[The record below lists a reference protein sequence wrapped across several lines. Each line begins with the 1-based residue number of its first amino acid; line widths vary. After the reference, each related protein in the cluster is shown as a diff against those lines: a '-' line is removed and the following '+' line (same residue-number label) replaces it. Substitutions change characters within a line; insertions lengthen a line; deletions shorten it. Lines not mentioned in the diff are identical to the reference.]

1 MNYTHNEN
9 NNSNRGVDLMHQIII
24 TGLALILVTISGCS
38 REETVLE
45 VATRAGAPLF
55 DGMGNHSHPIST
67 DIAYTQRYF
76 DQGLT
81 IDFAFN
87 HAESVRSFKAAQK
100 LDPQC
105 AMCFWGEALA
115 LGPNI
120 NVTSDGAVIMADQDR
135 VAAHLAITK
144 ALALKATA
152 SLKEQDYIDALATR
166 YNGDPNTERAPLD
179 QQYVVAMRNLSH
191 KYPDDDDAAS
201 LFAEAIMNTM
211 PWDYWIDA
219 DNPKPLTQEAIET
232 LETVLERNP
241 YHPMALHL
249 YIHAVESSSEPE
261 RAEQVA
267 DRLLNQVPGAGHL
280 VHMPSHIYYRI
291 GRYADASRANELA
304 AAVDEQYIAACNA
317 QGFYP
322 AAYYP
327 HNIHFLWASSSM
339 EGRSAVAIE
348 AGNKVAHNVK
358 IEMIDQFPGV
368 EFFKTI
374 PVQSLVQF
382 GLWDEILKQSPPE
395 ERLEYAN
402 GIWHYARSVAFANKG
417 DIANAQAEQMAIGQ
431 YKENPDILFL
441 DSIAYPAS
449 MLLQIADSLASGEI
463 ALAEN
468 NPVLAISHFTAA
480 VAVQDKLPYT
490 EPPFWYYPTRLS
502 LGKALLV
509 SGKAPE
515 AEQVYLR
522 NLERYPRNGW
532 ALYGLVQA
540 LSAQG
545 KDSMAV
551 EARFNRVWANA
562 DVTLT
567 ASRF

>member
-1 MNYTHNEN
+1 MRMVTMAMLSLFLPMMN
-9 NNSNRGVDLMHQIII
+9 
-24 TGLALILVTISGCS
+24 GCAK
-38 REETVLE
+38 EESLLD

-55 DGMGNHSHPIST
+55 DGMGDHSHPITS
-67 DIAYTQRYF
+67 DVAYTQRYF

-87 HAESVRSFKAAQK
+87 HAESARSFKAAQT

-120 NVTSDGAVIMADQDR
+120 NVTSNGAVIMADHDR
-135 VAAHLAITK
+135 LAAHAAIQK
-144 ALALKATA
+144 ALTLKHTA
-152 SLKEQDYIDALATR
+152 SQQEQDYIDALATR
-166 YNGDPNTERAPLD
+166 YNGDPTTQRGPLD
-179 QQYVVAMRNLSH
+179 QQYVAAMRNLTL
-191 KYPDDDDAAS
+191 KYPQDDDAAS

-219 DNPKPLTQEAIET
+219 DNPKPLAQEAIVT
-232 LETVLERNP
+232 LEAVLQRNP
-241 YHPMALHL
+241 FHPMALHL

-261 RAEQVA
+261 RAEQPA
-267 DRLLNQVPGAGHL
+267 DRLINQVPGAGHL

-304 AAVDEQYIAACNA
+304 AAVDEKYIAACNA

-327 HNIHFLWASSSM
+327 HNIHFLWSSSSM
-339 EGRSAVAIE
+339 EGRSSVAIE
-348 AGNKVAHNVK
+348 AGKKVANNVK

-374 PVQSLVQF
+374 PIQSLVQF
-382 GLWDEILKQSPPE
+382 GLWDEILKEDPPA

-402 GIWHYARSVAFANKG
+402 GIWHYARAVAFANKG
-417 DIANAQAEQMAIGQ
+417 EIEKARTEQAAISTF
-431 YKENPDILFL
+431 KENQDILFL
-441 DSIAYPAS
+441 DSISYPAS
-449 MLLQIADSLASGEI
+449 MLLQIAEALASGEI

-468 NPVLAISHFTAA
+468 DPESAVSHFTSA
-480 VAVQDKLPYT
+480 VEVQDKLPYT
-490 EPPFWYYPTRLS
+490 EPPFWYYPSRLS
-502 LGKALLV
+502 LGKALLA
-509 SGKAPE
+509 SNLASQ
-515 AEQVYLR
+515 AEQVYQR

-532 ALYGLVQA
+532 ALYGLMLA

-545 KDSMAV
+545 KETSAV
-551 EARFNRVWANA
+551 AARFDTVWANA

>member
-1 MNYTHNEN
+1 MRALTIAIL
-9 NNSNRGVDLMHQIII
+9 SII
-24 TGLALILVTISGCS
+24 LPMLSGCAK
-38 REETVLE
+38 EESLLDV
-45 VATRAGAPLF
+45 VTRAGAPLF
-55 DGMGNHSHPIST
+55 DGMGDHSHPITS
-67 DIAYTQRYF
+67 DVAYTQRYF

-87 HAESVRSFKAAQK
+87 HAESARSFKAAQT

-120 NVTSDGAVIMADQDR
+120 NVTSNGAVIMADHDR
-135 VAAHLAITK
+135 LAAHAAIQK
-144 ALALKATA
+144 ALTLKHTA
-152 SLKEQDYIDALATR
+152 SQQEQDYIDALATR
-166 YNGDPNTERAPLD
+166 YNGDPTTERGPLD
-179 QQYVVAMRNLSH
+179 QQYVAAMRNLTL
-191 KYPDDDDAAS
+191 KYPQDDDAAS

-219 DNPKPLTQEAIET
+219 DNPKPLAQEAIVI
-232 LETVLERNP
+232 LEAVLQRNP
-241 YHPMALHL
+241 FHPMALHL

-261 RAEQVA
+261 RAEQPA
-267 DRLLNQVPGAGHL
+267 DRLINQVPGAGHL

-304 AAVDEQYIAACNA
+304 AAVDEKYIAACNA

-327 HNIHFLWASSSM
+327 HNIHFLWSSSSM

-348 AGNKVAHNVK
+348 AGKKVANNVK

-374 PVQSLVQF
+374 PIQSLVQF
-382 GLWDEILKQSPPE
+382 GLWDEILKEDPPA

-402 GIWHYARSVAFANKG
+402 GIWHYARAVAFANKG
-417 DIANAQAEQMAIGQ
+417 EIEKAQAEQAAISTF
-431 YKENPDILFL
+431 KENQDILFL
-441 DSIAYPAS
+441 DSISYPAS
-449 MLLQIADSLASGEI
+449 MLLQIAEALASGEI
-463 ALAEN
+463 ALAGNDPESA
-468 NPVLAISHFTAA
+468 VSHFTSA

-490 EPPFWYYPTRLS
+490 EPPFWYYPSRLS
-502 LGKALLV
+502 LGKALLA
-509 SGKAPE
+509 SNLAAQ
-515 AEQVYLR
+515 AEQVYQR

-532 ALYGLVQA
+532 ALYGLMLA

-545 KDSMAV
+545 KETSAV
-551 EARFNRVWANA
+551 AARFDTVWANA

>member
-1 MNYTHNEN
+1 MRALTIAIL
-9 NNSNRGVDLMHQIII
+9 SIILP
-24 TGLALILVTISGCS
+24 TLSGCAK
-38 REETVLE
+38 EESLLD

-55 DGMGNHSHPIST
+55 DGMGDHSHPITT
-67 DIAYTQRYF
+67 DVAYTQRYF

-87 HAESVRSFKAAQK
+87 HAESARSFKAAQT

-120 NVTSDGAVIMADQDR
+120 NVTSNGAVIMADHDR
-135 VAAHLAITK
+135 LAAHAAIQK
-144 ALALKATA
+144 ALTLKHTA
-152 SLKEQDYIDALATR
+152 SQQEQDYIDALATR
-166 YNGDPNTERAPLD
+166 YNGDPTTERGPLD
-179 QQYVVAMRNLSH
+179 QQYVAAMRNLTL
-191 KYPDDDDAAS
+191 KYPQDDDAAS

-219 DNPKPLTQEAIET
+219 DNPKPLAQEAIVI
-232 LETVLERNP
+232 LEAVLQRNP
-241 YHPMALHL
+241 FHPMALHL

-261 RAEQVA
+261 RAEQPA
-267 DRLLNQVPGAGHL
+267 DRLINQVPGAGHL

-304 AAVDEQYIAACNA
+304 AAVDEKYIAACNA

-327 HNIHFLWASSSM
+327 HNIHFLWSSSSM

-348 AGNKVAHNVK
+348 AGKKVANNVK

-374 PVQSLVQF
+374 PIQSLVQF
-382 GLWDEILKQSPPE
+382 GLWDEILKEDPPA

-402 GIWHYARSVAFANKG
+402 GIWHYARAVAFANKG
-417 DIANAQAEQMAIGQ
+417 EIEKAQAEQAAISTF
-431 YKENPDILFL
+431 KENQDILFL
-441 DSIAYPAS
+441 DSISYPAS
-449 MLLQIADSLASGEI
+449 MLLQIAEALASGEI
-463 ALAEN
+463 ALAGNDPES
-468 NPVLAISHFTAA
+468 AISHFTSA
-480 VAVQDKLPYT
+480 VAIQDKLPYT
-490 EPPFWYYPTRLS
+490 EPPFWYYPSRLS
-502 LGKALLV
+502 LGKALLA
-509 SGKAPE
+509 SNLAAQ
-515 AEQVYLR
+515 AEQVYQR

-532 ALYGLVQA
+532 ALYGLMLA

-545 KDSMAV
+545 KETSAV
-551 EARFNRVWANA
+551 AARFDTVWANA
-562 DVTLT
+562 DVALT

>member
-1 MNYTHNEN
+1 MRALTIAIL
-9 NNSNRGVDLMHQIII
+9 SIILP
-24 TGLALILVTISGCS
+24 TLSGCAK
-38 REETVLE
+38 EESLLDV
-45 VATRAGAPLF
+45 VTRAGAPLF
-55 DGMGNHSHPIST
+55 DGMGDHSHPITS
-67 DIAYTQRYF
+67 DVAYTQRYF

-87 HAESVRSFKAAQK
+87 HAESARSFKAAQT

-120 NVTSDGAVIMADQDR
+120 NVTSNGAVIMADRDR
-135 VAAHLAITK
+135 LAAHAAIQK
-144 ALALKATA
+144 ALTLKHTA
-152 SLKEQDYIDALATR
+152 SQQEQDYIDALAAR
-166 YNGDPNTERAPLD
+166 YNGDPTTERGPLD
-179 QQYVVAMRNLSH
+179 QQYVAAMRNLTL
-191 KYPDDDDAAS
+191 KYPQDDDAAS

-219 DNPKPLTQEAIET
+219 DNPKPLAQEAIVI
-232 LETVLERNP
+232 LEAVLQRNP
-241 YHPMALHL
+241 FHPMALHL

-261 RAEQVA
+261 RAEQPA
-267 DRLLNQVPGAGHL
+267 DRLINQVPGAGHL

-304 AAVDEQYIAACNA
+304 AAVDEKYIAACNA

-327 HNIHFLWASSSM
+327 HNIHFLWSSSSM

-348 AGNKVAHNVK
+348 AGKKVANNVK

-374 PVQSLVQF
+374 PIQSLVQF
-382 GLWDEILKQSPPE
+382 GLWDEILKEDPPA

-402 GIWHYARSVAFANKG
+402 GIWHYARAVAFANKG
-417 DIANAQAEQMAIGQ
+417 EIEKARAEQAAISTF
-431 YKENPDILFL
+431 KENQDILFL
-441 DSIAYPAS
+441 DSISYPAS
-449 MLLQIADSLASGEI
+449 MLLQIAEALASGEI
-463 ALAEN
+463 ALAGNDPESA
-468 NPVLAISHFTAA
+468 VSHFSSA

-490 EPPFWYYPTRLS
+490 EPPFWYYPSRLS
-502 LGKALLV
+502 LGKALLA
-509 SGKAPE
+509 SNLAAQ
-515 AEQVYLR
+515 AEQVYQR

-532 ALYGLVQA
+532 ALYGLMLA

-545 KDSMAV
+545 KETSAV
-551 EARFNRVWANA
+551 AARFDTVWANA

>member
-1 MNYTHNEN
+1 MRALTIAIL
-9 NNSNRGVDLMHQIII
+9 SIILP
-24 TGLALILVTISGCS
+24 TLSGCAK
-38 REETVLE
+38 EESLLDV
-45 VATRAGAPLF
+45 VTRAGAPLF
-55 DGMGNHSHPIST
+55 DDMGDHSHPITT
-67 DIAYTQRYF
+67 DVAYTQRYF

-87 HAESVRSFKAAQK
+87 HAESARSFKAAQT

-120 NVTSDGAVIMADQDR
+120 NVTSNGAVIMADHDR
-135 VAAHLAITK
+135 LAAHAAIQK
-144 ALALKATA
+144 ALTLKHTA
-152 SLKEQDYIDALATR
+152 SQQEQDYIDALAMR
-166 YNGDPNTERAPLD
+166 YNGDPTTERGPLD
-179 QQYVVAMRNLSH
+179 QQYVAAMRNLTL
-191 KYPDDDDAAS
+191 KYPQDDDAAS

-219 DNPKPLTQEAIET
+219 DNPKPLAQEAIVI
-232 LETVLERNP
+232 LEAVLQRNP
-241 YHPMALHL
+241 FHPMALHL

-261 RAEQVA
+261 RAEQPA
-267 DRLLNQVPGAGHL
+267 DRLINQVPGAGHL

-304 AAVDEQYIAACNA
+304 AAVDEKYIAACNA

-327 HNIHFLWASSSM
+327 HNIHFLWSSSSM

-348 AGNKVAHNVK
+348 AGKKVANNVK

-374 PVQSLVQF
+374 PIQSLVQF
-382 GLWDEILKQSPPE
+382 GLWDEILKEDPPA

-402 GIWHYARSVAFANKG
+402 GIWHYARAVAFANKG
-417 DIANAQAEQMAIGQ
+417 EIEKARAEQAAISTF
-431 YKENPDILFL
+431 KENQDILFL
-441 DSIAYPAS
+441 DSISYPAS
-449 MLLQIADSLASGEI
+449 MLLQIAEALASGEI
-463 ALAEN
+463 ALAGNDPESA
-468 NPVLAISHFTAA
+468 VSHFTSA
-480 VAVQDKLPYT
+480 VAIQDKLPYT
-490 EPPFWYYPTRLS
+490 EPPFWYYPSRLS
-502 LGKALLV
+502 LGKALLA
-509 SGKAPE
+509 SNLAAQ
-515 AEQVYLR
+515 AEQVYQR

-532 ALYGLVQA
+532 ALYGLMLA

-545 KDSMAV
+545 KETSAV
-551 EARFNRVWANA
+551 AARFDTVWANA

>member
-1 MNYTHNEN
+1 MRALTIAIL
-9 NNSNRGVDLMHQIII
+9 SIILP
-24 TGLALILVTISGCS
+24 TLSGCAK
-38 REETVLE
+38 EESLLDV
-45 VATRAGAPLF
+45 VTRAGAPLF
-55 DGMGNHSHPIST
+55 DGMGDHSHPITS
-67 DIAYTQRYF
+67 DVAYTQRYF

-87 HAESVRSFKAAQK
+87 HAESARSFKAAQT

-120 NVTSDGAVIMADQDR
+120 NVTSNGAVIMADRDR
-135 VAAHLAITK
+135 LAAHAAIQK
-144 ALALKATA
+144 ALTLKHTA
-152 SLKEQDYIDALATR
+152 SQQEQDYIDALATR
-166 YNGDPNTERAPLD
+166 YNGDPTTERGPLD
-179 QQYVVAMRNLSH
+179 QQYVAAMRNLTL
-191 KYPDDDDAAS
+191 KYPQDDDAAS

-219 DNPKPLTQEAIET
+219 DNPKPLAQEAIVI
-232 LETVLERNP
+232 LEAVLQRNP
-241 YHPMALHL
+241 FHPMALHL

-261 RAEQVA
+261 RAEQPA
-267 DRLLNQVPGAGHL
+267 DRLINQVPGAGHL

-304 AAVDEQYIAACNA
+304 AAVDEKYIAACNA

-327 HNIHFLWASSSM
+327 HNIHFLWSSSSM

-348 AGNKVAHNVK
+348 AGKKVANNVK

-374 PVQSLVQF
+374 PIQSLVQF
-382 GLWDEILKQSPPE
+382 GLWDEILKEDPPA

-402 GIWHYARSVAFANKG
+402 GIWHYARAVAFANKG
-417 DIANAQAEQMAIGQ
+417 EIEKARAEQAAISTF
-431 YKENPDILFL
+431 KENQDILFL
-441 DSIAYPAS
+441 DSISYPAS
-449 MLLQIADSLASGEI
+449 MLLQIAEALASGEI
-463 ALAEN
+463 ALAGNDPESA
-468 NPVLAISHFTAA
+468 VSHFSSA

-490 EPPFWYYPTRLS
+490 EPPFWYYPSRLS
-502 LGKALLV
+502 LGKALLA
-509 SGKAPE
+509 SNLAAQ
-515 AEQVYLR
+515 AEQVYQR

-532 ALYGLVQA
+532 ALYGLMLA

-545 KDSMAV
+545 KETSAV
-551 EARFNRVWANA
+551 AARFDTVWANA

>member
-1 MNYTHNEN
+1 MRALTIAIL
-9 NNSNRGVDLMHQIII
+9 SIILP
-24 TGLALILVTISGCS
+24 TLSGCAK
-38 REETVLE
+38 EESLLDV
-45 VATRAGAPLF
+45 VTRAGAPLF
-55 DGMGNHSHPIST
+55 DGMGDHSHPITS
-67 DIAYTQRYF
+67 DVAYTQRYF

-87 HAESVRSFKAAQK
+87 HAESARSFKAAQT

-120 NVTSDGAVIMADQDR
+120 NVTSNGAVIMADHDR
-135 VAAHLAITK
+135 LAAHAAIQK
-144 ALALKATA
+144 ALTLKHTA
-152 SLKEQDYIDALATR
+152 SQQEQDYIDALATR
-166 YNGDPNTERAPLD
+166 YNGDPTTERGPLD
-179 QQYVVAMRNLSH
+179 QQYVAAMRNLTL
-191 KYPDDDDAAS
+191 KYPQDDDAAS

-219 DNPKPLTQEAIET
+219 DNPKPLAQEAIVI
-232 LETVLERNP
+232 LEAVLQRNP
-241 YHPMALHL
+241 FHPMALHL

-261 RAEQVA
+261 RAEQPA
-267 DRLLNQVPGAGHL
+267 DRLINQVPGAGHL

-304 AAVDEQYIAACNA
+304 AAVDEKYIAACNA

-327 HNIHFLWASSSM
+327 HNIHFLWSSSSM

-348 AGNKVAHNVK
+348 AGKKVANNVK

-374 PVQSLVQF
+374 PIQSLVQF
-382 GLWDEILKQSPPE
+382 GLWDEILKEDPPA

-402 GIWHYARSVAFANKG
+402 GIWHYARAVAFANKG
-417 DIANAQAEQMAIGQ
+417 EIEKARAEQAAISTF
-431 YKENPDILFL
+431 KENQDILFL
-441 DSIAYPAS
+441 DSISYPAS
-449 MLLQIADSLASGEI
+449 MLLQIAEALASGEI
-463 ALAEN
+463 ALAGNDPESA
-468 NPVLAISHFTAA
+468 VSHFTSA
-480 VAVQDKLPYT
+480 VAIQDKLPYT
-490 EPPFWYYPTRLS
+490 EPPFWYYPSRLS
-502 LGKALLV
+502 LGKALLA
-509 SGKAPE
+509 SNLAAQ
-515 AEQVYLR
+515 AEQVYQR

-532 ALYGLVQA
+532 ALYGLMLA

-545 KDSMAV
+545 KETSAV
-551 EARFNRVWANA
+551 AARFDTVWTNA

>member
-1 MNYTHNEN
+1 MRALTIAIL
-9 NNSNRGVDLMHQIII
+9 SIILP
-24 TGLALILVTISGCS
+24 TLSGCAK
-38 REETVLE
+38 EESLLDV
-45 VATRAGAPLF
+45 VTRAGAPLF
-55 DGMGNHSHPIST
+55 DDMGDHSHPITT
-67 DIAYTQRYF
+67 DVAYTQRYF

-87 HAESVRSFKAAQK
+87 HAESARSFKAAQT

-120 NVTSDGAVIMADQDR
+120 NVTSNGAVIMADHDR
-135 VAAHLAITK
+135 LAAHAAIQK
-144 ALALKATA
+144 ALTLKHTA
-152 SLKEQDYIDALATR
+152 SQQEQDYIDALATR
-166 YNGDPNTERAPLD
+166 YNGDPATERGPLD
-179 QQYVVAMRNLSH
+179 QQYVAAMRNLTL
-191 KYPDDDDAAS
+191 KYPQDDDAAS

-219 DNPKPLTQEAIET
+219 DNPKPLAQEAIVI
-232 LETVLERNP
+232 LEAVLQRNP
-241 YHPMALHL
+241 FHPMALHL

-261 RAEQVA
+261 RAEQPA
-267 DRLLNQVPGAGHL
+267 DRLINQVPGAGHL

-304 AAVDEQYIAACNA
+304 AAVDEKYIAACNA

-327 HNIHFLWASSSM
+327 HNIHFLWSSSSM

-348 AGNKVAHNVK
+348 AGKKVANNVK

-374 PVQSLVQF
+374 PIQSLVQF
-382 GLWDEILKQSPPE
+382 GLWDEILKEDPPA

-402 GIWHYARSVAFANKG
+402 GIWHYARAVAFANKG
-417 DIANAQAEQMAIGQ
+417 EIEKARAEQAAISTF
-431 YKENPDILFL
+431 KENQDILFL
-441 DSIAYPAS
+441 DSISYPAS
-449 MLLQIADSLASGEI
+449 MLLQIAEALASGEI
-463 ALAEN
+463 ALAGNDPESA
-468 NPVLAISHFTAA
+468 VSHFTSA
-480 VAVQDKLPYT
+480 VAIQDKLPYT
-490 EPPFWYYPTRLS
+490 EPPFWYYPSRLS
-502 LGKALLV
+502 LGKALLA
-509 SGKAPE
+509 SNLAAQ
-515 AEQVYLR
+515 AEQVYQR

-532 ALYGLVQA
+532 ALYGLMLA

-545 KDSMAV
+545 KETSAV
-551 EARFNRVWANA
+551 AARFDTVWANA

>member
-1 MNYTHNEN
+1 MRALTIAIL
-9 NNSNRGVDLMHQIII
+9 SIILP
-24 TGLALILVTISGCS
+24 TLSGCAK
-38 REETVLE
+38 EESLLDV
-45 VATRAGAPLF
+45 VTRAGAPLF
-55 DGMGNHSHPIST
+55 DGMGDHSHPITS
-67 DIAYTQRYF
+67 DVAYTQRYF

-87 HAESVRSFKAAQK
+87 HAESARSFKAAQT

-120 NVTSDGAVIMADQDR
+120 NVTSNGAVIMADHDR
-135 VAAHLAITK
+135 LAAHAAIQK
-144 ALALKATA
+144 ALTLKHTA
-152 SLKEQDYIDALATR
+152 SQQEQDYIDALATR
-166 YNGDPNTERAPLD
+166 YNGDPTTERGPLD
-179 QQYVVAMRNLSH
+179 QQYVAAMRNLTL
-191 KYPDDDDAAS
+191 KYPQDDDAAS

-219 DNPKPLTQEAIET
+219 DNPKPLAQEAIVI
-232 LETVLERNP
+232 LEAVLQRNP
-241 YHPMALHL
+241 FHPMALHL

-261 RAEQVA
+261 RAEQPA
-267 DRLLNQVPGAGHL
+267 DRLINQVPGAGHL

-304 AAVDEQYIAACNA
+304 AAVDEKYIAACNA

-327 HNIHFLWASSSM
+327 HNIHFLWSSSSM

-348 AGNKVAHNVK
+348 AGKKVANNVK

-374 PVQSLVQF
+374 PIQSLVQF
-382 GLWDEILKQSPPE
+382 GLWDEILKEDPPA

-402 GIWHYARSVAFANKG
+402 GIWHYARAVAFANKG
-417 DIANAQAEQMAIGQ
+417 EIEKARAEQAAISTF
-431 YKENPDILFL
+431 KENQDILFL
-441 DSIAYPAS
+441 DSISYPAS
-449 MLLQIADSLASGEI
+449 MLLQIAEALASGEI
-463 ALAEN
+463 ALAGNDPES
-468 NPVLAISHFTAA
+468 AISHFTSA
-480 VAVQDKLPYT
+480 VAIQDKLPYT
-490 EPPFWYYPTRLS
+490 EPPFWYYPSRLS
-502 LGKALLV
+502 LGKALLA
-509 SGKAPE
+509 SNLAAQ
-515 AEQVYLR
+515 AEQVYQR

-532 ALYGLVQA
+532 ALYGLILA

-545 KDSMAV
+545 KETSAV
-551 EARFNRVWANA
+551 AARFDTVWANA

>member
-1 MNYTHNEN
+1 MRALTIAIL
-9 NNSNRGVDLMHQIII
+9 SIILP
-24 TGLALILVTISGCS
+24 TLSGCAK
-38 REETVLE
+38 EESLLDV
-45 VATRAGAPLF
+45 VTRAGAPLF
-55 DGMGNHSHPIST
+55 DGMGDHSHPITT
-67 DIAYTQRYF
+67 DVAYTQRYF

-87 HAESVRSFKAAQK
+87 HAESARSFKAAQT

-120 NVTSDGAVIMADQDR
+120 NVTSNGAVIMADHDR
-135 VAAHLAITK
+135 LAAHAAIQK
-144 ALALKATA
+144 ALTLKHTA
-152 SLKEQDYIDALATR
+152 SQQEQDYIDALATR
-166 YNGDPNTERAPLD
+166 YNGDPTTERGPLD
-179 QQYVVAMRNLSH
+179 QQYVAAMRNLTL
-191 KYPDDDDAAS
+191 KYPQDDDAAS

-219 DNPKPLTQEAIET
+219 DNPKPLAQEAIVI
-232 LETVLERNP
+232 LEAVLQRNP
-241 YHPMALHL
+241 FHPMALHL

-261 RAEQVA
+261 RAEQPA
-267 DRLLNQVPGAGHL
+267 DRLINQVPGAGHL

-304 AAVDEQYIAACNA
+304 AAVDEKYIAACNA

-327 HNIHFLWASSSM
+327 HNIHFLWSSSSM

-348 AGNKVAHNVK
+348 AGKKVANNVK

-374 PVQSLVQF
+374 PIQSLVQF
-382 GLWDEILKQSPPE
+382 GLWDEILKEDPPA

-402 GIWHYARSVAFANKG
+402 GIWHYARAIAFANKG
-417 DIANAQAEQMAIGQ
+417 EIEKARAEQAAISTF
-431 YKENPDILFL
+431 KENQDILFL
-441 DSIAYPAS
+441 DSISYPAS
-449 MLLQIADSLASGEI
+449 MLLQIAEALASGEI
-463 ALAEN
+463 ALAGNDPES
-468 NPVLAISHFTAA
+468 AISHFTSA
-480 VAVQDKLPYT
+480 VAIQDKLPYT
-490 EPPFWYYPTRLS
+490 EPPFWYYPSRLS
-502 LGKALLV
+502 LGKALLA
-509 SGKAPE
+509 SNLAAQ
-515 AEQVYLR
+515 AEQVYQR

-532 ALYGLVQA
+532 ALYGLMLA
-540 LSAQG
+540 LTAQG
-545 KDSMAV
+545 KETSAV
-551 EARFNRVWANA
+551 AARFDTVWANA

>member
-1 MNYTHNEN
+1 MRMVTMAMLSLFLPMMN
-9 NNSNRGVDLMHQIII
+9 
-24 TGLALILVTISGCS
+24 GCAK
-38 REETVLE
+38 EESLLD

-55 DGMGNHSHPIST
+55 DGMGDHSHPITS
-67 DIAYTQRYF
+67 DVAYTQRYF

-87 HAESVRSFKAAQK
+87 HAESARSFKAAQT

-120 NVTSDGAVIMADQDR
+120 NVTSNGAVIMADHDR
-135 VAAHLAITK
+135 LAAHAAIQK
-144 ALALKATA
+144 ALTLKHTA
-152 SLKEQDYIDALATR
+152 SQQEQDYIDALATR
-166 YNGDPNTERAPLD
+166 YNGDPTTQRGPLD
-179 QQYVVAMRNLSH
+179 QQYVAAMRNLTL
-191 KYPDDDDAAS
+191 KYPQDDDAAS

-219 DNPKPLTQEAIET
+219 DNPKPLAQEAIVT
-232 LETVLERNP
+232 LEAVLQRNP
-241 YHPMALHL
+241 FHPMALHL

-261 RAEQVA
+261 RAEQPA
-267 DRLLNQVPGAGHL
+267 DRLINQVPGAGHL

-304 AAVDEQYIAACNA
+304 AAVDEKYIAACNA

-327 HNIHFLWASSSM
+327 HNIHFLWSSSSM

-348 AGNKVAHNVK
+348 AGKKVANNVK

-374 PVQSLVQF
+374 PIQSLVQF
-382 GLWDEILKQSPPE
+382 GLWDEILKEDPPA

-402 GIWHYARSVAFANKG
+402 GIWHYARAVAFANKG
-417 DIANAQAEQMAIGQ
+417 EIEKARTEQAAISTF
-431 YKENPDILFL
+431 KENQDILFL
-441 DSIAYPAS
+441 DSISYPAS
-449 MLLQIADSLASGEI
+449 MLLQIAEALASGEI

-468 NPVLAISHFTAA
+468 DPESAVSHFTSA
-480 VAVQDKLPYT
+480 VEVQDKLPYT
-490 EPPFWYYPTRLS
+490 EPPFWYYPSRLS
-502 LGKALLV
+502 LGKALLA
-509 SGKAPE
+509 SNLASQ
-515 AEQVYLR
+515 AEQVYQR

-532 ALYGLVQA
+532 ALYGLMLA

-545 KDSMAV
+545 KETSAV
-551 EARFNRVWANA
+551 AARFDTVWANA

>member
-1 MNYTHNEN
+1 MRALTIAIL
-9 NNSNRGVDLMHQIII
+9 SIILP
-24 TGLALILVTISGCS
+24 TLSGCAK
-38 REETVLE
+38 EESLLD

-55 DGMGNHSHPIST
+55 DGMGDHSHPITT
-67 DIAYTQRYF
+67 DVAYTQRYF

-87 HAESVRSFKAAQK
+87 HAESARSFKAAQT

-120 NVTSDGAVIMADQDR
+120 NVTSNGAVIMADHDR
-135 VAAHLAITK
+135 LAAHAAIQK
-144 ALALKATA
+144 ALTLKHTA
-152 SLKEQDYIDALATR
+152 SQQEQDYIDALATR
-166 YNGDPNTERAPLD
+166 YNGDPTTERGPLD
-179 QQYVVAMRNLSH
+179 QQYVAAMRNLTL
-191 KYPDDDDAAS
+191 KYPQDDDAAS

-219 DNPKPLTQEAIET
+219 DNPKPLAQEAIVI
-232 LETVLERNP
+232 LEAVLQRNP
-241 YHPMALHL
+241 FHPMALHL

-261 RAEQVA
+261 RAEQPA
-267 DRLLNQVPGAGHL
+267 DRLINQVPGAGHL

-304 AAVDEQYIAACNA
+304 AAVDEKYIAACNA

-327 HNIHFLWASSSM
+327 HNIHFLWSSSSM

-348 AGNKVAHNVK
+348 AGKKVANNVK

-374 PVQSLVQF
+374 PIQSLVQF
-382 GLWDEILKQSPPE
+382 GLWDEILKEDPPA

-402 GIWHYARSVAFANKG
+402 GIWHYARAVAFANKG
-417 DIANAQAEQMAIGQ
+417 VIEKAQAEQAAISTF
-431 YKENPDILFL
+431 KENQDILFL
-441 DSIAYPAS
+441 DSISYPAS
-449 MLLQIADSLASGEI
+449 MLLQIAEALASGEI
-463 ALAEN
+463 ALAGNDPES
-468 NPVLAISHFTAA
+468 AISHFTSA
-480 VAVQDKLPYT
+480 VAIQDKLPYT
-490 EPPFWYYPTRLS
+490 EPPFWYYPSRLS
-502 LGKALLV
+502 LGKALLA
-509 SGKAPE
+509 SNLAAQ
-515 AEQVYLR
+515 AEQVYQR

-532 ALYGLVQA
+532 ALYGLMLA

-545 KDSMAV
+545 KETSAV
-551 EARFNRVWANA
+551 AARFDTVWANA
-562 DVTLT
+562 DVALT

>member
-1 MNYTHNEN
+1 MRALTIAIL
-9 NNSNRGVDLMHQIII
+9 SIILP
-24 TGLALILVTISGCS
+24 TLSGCAK
-38 REETVLE
+38 EESLLD

-55 DGMGNHSHPIST
+55 DGMGDHSHPITS
-67 DIAYTQRYF
+67 DVAYTQRYF

-87 HAESVRSFKAAQK
+87 HAESARSFKAAQT

-120 NVTSDGAVIMADQDR
+120 NVTSNGAVIMADHDR
-135 VAAHLAITK
+135 LAAHAAIQK
-144 ALALKATA
+144 ALTLKHTA
-152 SLKEQDYIDALATR
+152 SQQEQDYIDALATR
-166 YNGDPNTERAPLD
+166 YNGDPTTERGPLD
-179 QQYVVAMRNLSH
+179 QQYVAAMRNLTL
-191 KYPDDDDAAS
+191 KYPQDDDAAS

-219 DNPKPLTQEAIET
+219 DNPKPLAQEAIVI
-232 LETVLERNP
+232 LEAVLQRNP
-241 YHPMALHL
+241 FHPMALHL

-261 RAEQVA
+261 RAEQPA
-267 DRLLNQVPGAGHL
+267 DRLINQVPGAGHL

-304 AAVDEQYIAACNA
+304 AAVDEKYIAACNA

-327 HNIHFLWASSSM
+327 HNIHFLWSSSSM

-348 AGNKVAHNVK
+348 AGKKVANNVK

-374 PVQSLVQF
+374 PIQSLVQF
-382 GLWDEILKQSPPE
+382 GLWDEILKEDPPA

-402 GIWHYARSVAFANKG
+402 GIWHYARAVAFANKG
-417 DIANAQAEQMAIGQ
+417 EIEKARAEQAAISTF
-431 YKENPDILFL
+431 KENQDILFL
-441 DSIAYPAS
+441 DSISYPAS
-449 MLLQIADSLASGEI
+449 MLLQIAEALASGEI
-463 ALAEN
+463 ALAGNDPES
-468 NPVLAISHFTAA
+468 AISHFTSA
-480 VAVQDKLPYT
+480 VAIQDKLPYT
-490 EPPFWYYPTRLS
+490 EPPFWYYPSRLS
-502 LGKALLV
+502 LGKALLA
-509 SGKAPE
+509 SNLAAQ
-515 AEQVYLR
+515 AEQVYQR

-532 ALYGLVQA
+532 ALYGLMLA

-545 KDSMAV
+545 KETSAV
-551 EARFNRVWANA
+551 AARFDTVWANA

>member
-1 MNYTHNEN
+1 MRALTIAIL
-9 NNSNRGVDLMHQIII
+9 SIILP
-24 TGLALILVTISGCS
+24 TLSGCAK
-38 REETVLE
+38 EESLLDV
-45 VATRAGAPLF
+45 VTRAGAPLF
-55 DGMGNHSHPIST
+55 DGMGDHSHPITT
-67 DIAYTQRYF
+67 DVAYTQRYF

-87 HAESVRSFKAAQK
+87 HAESARSFKAAQT

-120 NVTSDGAVIMADQDR
+120 NVTSNGAVIMADHDR
-135 VAAHLAITK
+135 LAAHAAIQK
-144 ALALKATA
+144 ALTLKHTA
-152 SLKEQDYIDALATR
+152 SQQEQDYIDALATR
-166 YNGDPNTERAPLD
+166 YNGDPTTERGPLD
-179 QQYVVAMRNLSH
+179 QQYVAAMRNLTL
-191 KYPDDDDAAS
+191 KYPQDDDAAS

-219 DNPKPLTQEAIET
+219 DNPKPLAQEAIVI
-232 LETVLERNP
+232 LEAVLQRNP
-241 YHPMALHL
+241 FHPMALHL

-261 RAEQVA
+261 RAEQPA
-267 DRLLNQVPGAGHL
+267 DRLINQVPGAGHL

-304 AAVDEQYIAACNA
+304 AAVDEKYIAACNA

-327 HNIHFLWASSSM
+327 HNIHFLWSSSSM

-348 AGNKVAHNVK
+348 AGKKVANNVK

-374 PVQSLVQF
+374 PIQSLVQF
-382 GLWDEILKQSPPE
+382 GLWDEILKEDPPA

-402 GIWHYARSVAFANKG
+402 GIWHYARAVAFANKG
-417 DIANAQAEQMAIGQ
+417 EIEKARAEQAAISTF
-431 YKENPDILFL
+431 KENQDILFL
-441 DSIAYPAS
+441 DSISYPAS
-449 MLLQIADSLASGEI
+449 MLLQIAEALASGEI
-463 ALAEN
+463 ALAGNDPESA
-468 NPVLAISHFTAA
+468 VSHFTSA
-480 VAVQDKLPYT
+480 VAIQDKLPYT
-490 EPPFWYYPTRLS
+490 EPPFWYYPSRLS
-502 LGKALLV
+502 LGKALLA
-509 SGKAPE
+509 SNLAAQ
-515 AEQVYLR
+515 AEQVYQR

-532 ALYGLVQA
+532 ALYGLMLA

-545 KDSMAV
+545 KETSAV
-551 EARFNRVWANA
+551 AARFDTVWANA

>member
-1 MNYTHNEN
+1 MRALTIAIL
-9 NNSNRGVDLMHQIII
+9 SIILP
-24 TGLALILVTISGCS
+24 TLSGCAK
-38 REETVLE
+38 EESLLDV
-45 VATRAGAPLF
+45 VTRAGAPLF
-55 DGMGNHSHPIST
+55 DGMGDHSHPITS
-67 DIAYTQRYF
+67 DVAYTQRYF

-87 HAESVRSFKAAQK
+87 HAESARSFKAAQT

-120 NVTSDGAVIMADQDR
+120 NVTSNGAVIMADHDR
-135 VAAHLAITK
+135 LAAHAAIQK
-144 ALALKATA
+144 ALTLKHTA
-152 SLKEQDYIDALATR
+152 SQQEQDYIDALATR
-166 YNGDPNTERAPLD
+166 YNGDPTTERGPLD
-179 QQYVVAMRNLSH
+179 QQYVAAMRNLTL
-191 KYPDDDDAAS
+191 KYPQDDDAAS

-219 DNPKPLTQEAIET
+219 DNPKPLAQEAIVI
-232 LETVLERNP
+232 LEAVLQRNP
-241 YHPMALHL
+241 FHPMALHL

-261 RAEQVA
+261 RAEQPA
-267 DRLLNQVPGAGHL
+267 DRLINQVPGAGHL

-304 AAVDEQYIAACNA
+304 AAVDEKYIAACNA

-327 HNIHFLWASSSM
+327 HNIHFLWSSSSM

-348 AGNKVAHNVK
+348 AGKKVANNVK

-374 PVQSLVQF
+374 PIQSLVQF
-382 GLWDEILKQSPPE
+382 GLWDEILKEDPPA

-402 GIWHYARSVAFANKG
+402 GIWHYARAVAFANKG
-417 DIANAQAEQMAIGQ
+417 EIEKARAEQAAISTF
-431 YKENPDILFL
+431 KEDQDILFL
-441 DSIAYPAS
+441 DSISYPAS
-449 MLLQIADSLASGEI
+449 MLLQIAEALASGEI
-463 ALAEN
+463 ALAGNDPESA
-468 NPVLAISHFTAA
+468 VSHFSSA

-490 EPPFWYYPTRLS
+490 EPPFWYYPSRLS
-502 LGKALLV
+502 LGKALLA
-509 SGKAPE
+509 SNLAAQ
-515 AEQVYLR
+515 AEQVYQR

-532 ALYGLVQA
+532 ALYGLMLA

-545 KDSMAV
+545 KETSAV
-551 EARFNRVWANA
+551 AARFDTVWANA

>member
-1 MNYTHNEN
+1 MRALTIAIL
-9 NNSNRGVDLMHQIII
+9 SIILP
-24 TGLALILVTISGCS
+24 TLSGCAK
-38 REETVLE
+38 EESLLDV
-45 VATRAGAPLF
+45 VTRAGAPLF
-55 DGMGNHSHPIST
+55 DGMGDHSHPITS
-67 DIAYTQRYF
+67 DVAYTQRYF

-87 HAESVRSFKAAQK
+87 HAESARSFKAAQT

-120 NVTSDGAVIMADQDR
+120 NVTSNGAVIMADHDR
-135 VAAHLAITK
+135 LAAHAAIQK
-144 ALALKATA
+144 ALTLKHTA
-152 SLKEQDYIDALATR
+152 SQQEQDYIDALATR
-166 YNGDPNTERAPLD
+166 YNGDPTTERGPLD
-179 QQYVVAMRNLSH
+179 QQYVAAMRNLTL
-191 KYPDDDDAAS
+191 KYPQDDDAAS

-219 DNPKPLTQEAIET
+219 DNPKPLAQEAIVI
-232 LETVLERNP
+232 LEAVLQRNP
-241 YHPMALHL
+241 FHPMALHL

-261 RAEQVA
+261 RAEQPA
-267 DRLLNQVPGAGHL
+267 DRLINQVPGAGHL

-304 AAVDEQYIAACNA
+304 AAVDEKYIAACNA

-327 HNIHFLWASSSM
+327 HNIHFLWSSSSM

-348 AGNKVAHNVK
+348 AGKKVANNVK

-374 PVQSLVQF
+374 PIQSLVQF
-382 GLWDEILKQSPPE
+382 GLWDEILKEDPPA

-402 GIWHYARSVAFANKG
+402 GIWHYARAVAFANKG
-417 DIANAQAEQMAIGQ
+417 EIEKARAEQAAISTF
-431 YKENPDILFL
+431 KENQDILFL
-441 DSIAYPAS
+441 DSISYPAS
-449 MLLQIADSLASGEI
+449 MLLQIAEALASGEI
-463 ALAEN
+463 ALAGNDPES
-468 NPVLAISHFTAA
+468 ATSHFTSA
-480 VAVQDKLPYT
+480 VAIQDKLPYT
-490 EPPFWYYPTRLS
+490 EPPFWYYPSRLS
-502 LGKALLV
+502 LGKALLA
-509 SGKAPE
+509 SNLAAQ
-515 AEQVYLR
+515 AEQVYQR

-532 ALYGLVQA
+532 ALYGLMLA
-540 LSAQG
+540 LTAQG
-545 KDSMAV
+545 KETSAV
-551 EARFNRVWANA
+551 AARFDTVWANA

>member
-1 MNYTHNEN
+1 MRALTIAIL
-9 NNSNRGVDLMHQIII
+9 SIILP
-24 TGLALILVTISGCS
+24 TLSGCAK
-38 REETVLE
+38 EESLLDV
-45 VATRAGAPLF
+45 VTRAGAPLF
-55 DGMGNHSHPIST
+55 DGMGDHSHPITS
-67 DIAYTQRYF
+67 DVAYTQRYF

-87 HAESVRSFKAAQK
+87 HAESARSFKAAQT

-120 NVTSDGAVIMADQDR
+120 NVTSNGAVIMADHDR
-135 VAAHLAITK
+135 LAAHAAIQK
-144 ALALKATA
+144 ALTLKHTA
-152 SLKEQDYIDALATR
+152 SQQEQDYIDALATR
-166 YNGDPNTERAPLD
+166 YNGDPTTERGPLD
-179 QQYVVAMRNLSH
+179 QQYVAAMRNLTL
-191 KYPDDDDAAS
+191 KYPQDDDAAS

-219 DNPKPLTQEAIET
+219 DNPKPLAQEAIVI
-232 LETVLERNP
+232 LEAVLQRNP
-241 YHPMALHL
+241 FHPMALHL

-261 RAEQVA
+261 RAEQPA
-267 DRLLNQVPGAGHL
+267 DRLINQVPGAGHL

-304 AAVDEQYIAACNA
+304 AAVDEKYIAACNA

-327 HNIHFLWASSSM
+327 HNIHFLWSSSSM

-348 AGNKVAHNVK
+348 AGKKVANNVK

-374 PVQSLVQF
+374 PIQSLVQF
-382 GLWDEILKQSPPE
+382 GLWDEILKEDPPA

-402 GIWHYARSVAFANKG
+402 GIWHYARAVAFANKG
-417 DIANAQAEQMAIGQ
+417 EIEKARAEQAAISTF
-431 YKENPDILFL
+431 KENQDILFL
-441 DSIAYPAS
+441 DSISYPAS
-449 MLLQIADSLASGEI
+449 MLLQIAEALASGEI
-463 ALAEN
+463 ALAGNDPESA
-468 NPVLAISHFTAA
+468 VSHFTSA
-480 VAVQDKLPYT
+480 VAIQDKLPYT
-490 EPPFWYYPTRLS
+490 EPPFWYYPSRLS
-502 LGKALLV
+502 LGKALLA
-509 SGKAPE
+509 SNLAAQ
-515 AEQVYLR
+515 AEQVYQR

-532 ALYGLVQA
+532 ALYGLMLA

-545 KDSMAV
+545 KETSAV
-551 EARFNRVWANA
+551 AARFDTVWANA

>member
-1 MNYTHNEN
+1 MRALTIAIL
-9 NNSNRGVDLMHQIII
+9 SIILP
-24 TGLALILVTISGCS
+24 TLSGCAK
-38 REETVLE
+38 EESLLDV
-45 VATRAGAPLF
+45 VTRAGAPLF
-55 DGMGNHSHPIST
+55 EGMGDHSHPITT
-67 DIAYTQRYF
+67 DVAYTQRYF

-87 HAESVRSFKAAQK
+87 HAESARSFKAAQT

-120 NVTSDGAVIMADQDR
+120 NVTSNGAVIMADHDR
-135 VAAHLAITK
+135 LAAHAAIQK
-144 ALALKATA
+144 ALTLKHTA
-152 SLKEQDYIDALATR
+152 SQQEQDYIDALATR
-166 YNGDPNTERAPLD
+166 YNGDPTTERGPLD
-179 QQYVVAMRNLSH
+179 QQYVAAMRNLTL
-191 KYPDDDDAAS
+191 KYPQDDDAAS

-219 DNPKPLTQEAIET
+219 DNPKPLAQEAIVI
-232 LETVLERNP
+232 LEAVLQRNP
-241 YHPMALHL
+241 FHPMALHL

-261 RAEQVA
+261 RAEQPA
-267 DRLLNQVPGAGHL
+267 DRLINQVPGAGHL

-304 AAVDEQYIAACNA
+304 AAVDEKYIAACNA

-327 HNIHFLWASSSM
+327 HNIHFLWSSSSM

-348 AGNKVAHNVK
+348 AGKKVANNVK

-374 PVQSLVQF
+374 PIQSLVQF
-382 GLWDEILKQSPPE
+382 GLWDEILKEDPPA

-402 GIWHYARSVAFANKG
+402 GIWHYARAVAFANKG
-417 DIANAQAEQMAIGQ
+417 EIEKARAEQAAISTF
-431 YKENPDILFL
+431 KENQDILFL
-441 DSIAYPAS
+441 DSISYPAS
-449 MLLQIADSLASGEI
+449 MLLQIAEALASGEI
-463 ALAEN
+463 ALAGNDPES
-468 NPVLAISHFTAA
+468 AISHFTSA
-480 VAVQDKLPYT
+480 VAIQDKLPYT
-490 EPPFWYYPTRLS
+490 EPPFWYYPSRLS
-502 LGKALLV
+502 LGKALLA
-509 SGKAPE
+509 SNLAAQ
-515 AEQVYLR
+515 AEQVYQR

-532 ALYGLVQA
+532 ALYGLMLA

-545 KDSMAV
+545 KETSAV
-551 EARFNRVWANA
+551 AARFDTVWANA

>member
-1 MNYTHNEN
+1 MRALTIAIL
-9 NNSNRGVDLMHQIII
+9 SIILP
-24 TGLALILVTISGCS
+24 TLSGCAK
-38 REETVLE
+38 EESLLD

-55 DGMGNHSHPIST
+55 DGMGDHSHPITT
-67 DIAYTQRYF
+67 DVAYTQRYF

-87 HAESVRSFKAAQK
+87 HAESARSFKAAQT

-120 NVTSDGAVIMADQDR
+120 NVTSNGAVIMADHDR
-135 VAAHLAITK
+135 LAAHAAIQK
-144 ALALKATA
+144 ALTLKHTA
-152 SLKEQDYIDALATR
+152 SQQEQDYIDALATR
-166 YNGDPNTERAPLD
+166 YNGDPTTERGPLD
-179 QQYVVAMRNLSH
+179 QQYVAAMRNLTL
-191 KYPDDDDAAS
+191 KYPQDDDAAS

-219 DNPKPLTQEAIET
+219 DNPKPLAQEAIVI
-232 LETVLERNP
+232 LEAVLQRNP
-241 YHPMALHL
+241 FHPMALHL

-261 RAEQVA
+261 RAEQPA
-267 DRLLNQVPGAGHL
+267 DRLINQVPGAGHL

-304 AAVDEQYIAACNA
+304 AAVDEKYIAACNA

-327 HNIHFLWASSSM
+327 HNIHFLWSSSSM

-348 AGNKVAHNVK
+348 AGKKVANNVK

-374 PVQSLVQF
+374 PIQSLVQF
-382 GLWDEILKQSPPE
+382 GLWDEILKEDPPA

-402 GIWHYARSVAFANKG
+402 GIWHYARAVAFANKG
-417 DIANAQAEQMAIGQ
+417 EIEKAQAEQAAISTF
-431 YKENPDILFL
+431 KENQDILFL
-441 DSIAYPAS
+441 DSISYPAS
-449 MLLQIADSLASGEI
+449 MLLQIAEALASGEI
-463 ALAEN
+463 ALAGNDPES
-468 NPVLAISHFTAA
+468 AISHFTSA
-480 VAVQDKLPYT
+480 VAIQDKLPYT
-490 EPPFWYYPTRLS
+490 EPPFWYYPSRLS
-502 LGKALLV
+502 LGKALLA
-509 SGKAPE
+509 SNLAAQ
-515 AEQVYLR
+515 AEQVYQR

-532 ALYGLVQA
+532 ALYGLMLA

-545 KDSMAV
+545 KETSAV
-551 EARFNRVWANA
+551 AARFDTVWANA

>member
-1 MNYTHNEN
+1 MRALTIAIL
-9 NNSNRGVDLMHQIII
+9 SIILP
-24 TGLALILVTISGCS
+24 TLSGCAK
-38 REETVLE
+38 EESLLDV
-45 VATRAGAPLF
+45 VTRAGAPLF
-55 DGMGNHSHPIST
+55 DGMGDHSHPITS
-67 DIAYTQRYF
+67 DVAYTQRYF

-87 HAESVRSFKAAQK
+87 HAESARSFKAAQT

-120 NVTSDGAVIMADQDR
+120 NVTSNGAVIMADHDR
-135 VAAHLAITK
+135 LAAHAAIQK
-144 ALALKATA
+144 ALTLKHTA
-152 SLKEQDYIDALATR
+152 SQQEQDYIDALATR
-166 YNGDPNTERAPLD
+166 YNGDPTTERGPLD
-179 QQYVVAMRNLSH
+179 QQYVAAMRNLTL
-191 KYPDDDDAAS
+191 KYPQDDDAAS

-219 DNPKPLTQEAIET
+219 DNPKPLAQEAIVI
-232 LETVLERNP
+232 LEAVLQRNP
-241 YHPMALHL
+241 FHPMALHL

-261 RAEQVA
+261 RAEQPA
-267 DRLLNQVPGAGHL
+267 DRLINQVPGAGHL

-304 AAVDEQYIAACNA
+304 AAVDEKYIAACNA

-327 HNIHFLWASSSM
+327 HNIHFLWSSSSM

-348 AGNKVAHNVK
+348 AGKKVANNVK

-374 PVQSLVQF
+374 PIQSLVQF
-382 GLWDEILKQSPPE
+382 GLWDEILKEDPPA

-402 GIWHYARSVAFANKG
+402 GIWHYARAVAFANKG
-417 DIANAQAEQMAIGQ
+417 EIEKARAEQAAISTF
-431 YKENPDILFL
+431 KENQDILFL
-441 DSIAYPAS
+441 DSISYPAS
-449 MLLQIADSLASGEI
+449 MLLQIAEALASGEI
-463 ALAEN
+463 ALAGNDPES
-468 NPVLAISHFTAA
+468 AISHFTSA
-480 VAVQDKLPYT
+480 VAIQDKLPYT
-490 EPPFWYYPTRLS
+490 EPPFWYYPSRLS
-502 LGKALLV
+502 LGKALLA
-509 SGKAPE
+509 SNLAAQ
-515 AEQVYLR
+515 AEQVYQR

-532 ALYGLVQA
+532 ALYGLMLA

-545 KDSMAV
+545 KETSAV
-551 EARFNRVWANA
+551 AARFDTVWANA

>member
-1 MNYTHNEN
+1 MRALTIAIL
-9 NNSNRGVDLMHQIII
+9 SIILP
-24 TGLALILVTISGCS
+24 TLSGCAK
-38 REETVLE
+38 EESLLDV
-45 VATRAGAPLF
+45 VTRAGAPLF
-55 DGMGNHSHPIST
+55 EGMGDHSHPITS
-67 DIAYTQRYF
+67 DVAYTQRYF

-87 HAESVRSFKAAQK
+87 HAESARSFKAAQT

-120 NVTSDGAVIMADQDR
+120 NVTSNGAVIMADHDR
-135 VAAHLAITK
+135 LAAHAAIQK
-144 ALALKATA
+144 ALTLKHTA
-152 SLKEQDYIDALATR
+152 SQQEQDYIDALATR
-166 YNGDPNTERAPLD
+166 YNGDPTTERGPLD
-179 QQYVVAMRNLSH
+179 QQYVAAMRNLTL
-191 KYPDDDDAAS
+191 KYPQDDDAAS

-219 DNPKPLTQEAIET
+219 DNPKPLAQEAIVI
-232 LETVLERNP
+232 LEAVLQRNP
-241 YHPMALHL
+241 FHPMALHL

-261 RAEQVA
+261 RAEQPA
-267 DRLLNQVPGAGHL
+267 DRLINQVPGAGHL

-304 AAVDEQYIAACNA
+304 AAVDEKYIAACNA

-327 HNIHFLWASSSM
+327 HNIHFLWSSSSM

-348 AGNKVAHNVK
+348 AGKKVANNVK

-374 PVQSLVQF
+374 PIQSLVQF
-382 GLWDEILKQSPPE
+382 GLWDEILKEDPPA

-402 GIWHYARSVAFANKG
+402 GIWHYARAVAFANKG
-417 DIANAQAEQMAIGQ
+417 EIEKARAEQAAISTF
-431 YKENPDILFL
+431 KENQDILFL
-441 DSIAYPAS
+441 DSISYPAS
-449 MLLQIADSLASGEI
+449 MLLQIAEALASGEI
-463 ALAEN
+463 ALAGNDPES
-468 NPVLAISHFTAA
+468 AISHFTSA
-480 VAVQDKLPYT
+480 VAIQDKLPYT
-490 EPPFWYYPTRLS
+490 EPPFWYYPSRLS
-502 LGKALLV
+502 LGKALLA
-509 SGKAPE
+509 SNLAAQ
-515 AEQVYLR
+515 AEQVYQR

-532 ALYGLVQA
+532 ALYGLMLA

-545 KDSMAV
+545 KETSAV
-551 EARFNRVWANA
+551 AARFDTVWANA

>member
-1 MNYTHNEN
+1 MRALTITIL
-9 NNSNRGVDLMHQIII
+9 SIILP
-24 TGLALILVTISGCS
+24 TLSGCAK
-38 REETVLE
+38 EESLLDV
-45 VATRAGAPLF
+45 VTRAGAPLF
-55 DGMGNHSHPIST
+55 DGMGDHSHPITS
-67 DIAYTQRYF
+67 DVAYTQRYF

-87 HAESVRSFKAAQK
+87 HAESARSFKAAQT

-120 NVTSDGAVIMADQDR
+120 NVTSNGAVIMADHDR
-135 VAAHLAITK
+135 LAAHAAIQK
-144 ALALKATA
+144 ALTLKHTA
-152 SLKEQDYIDALATR
+152 SQQEQDYIDALATR
-166 YNGDPNTERAPLD
+166 YNGDPTTERGPLD
-179 QQYVVAMRNLSH
+179 QQYVAAMRNLTL
-191 KYPDDDDAAS
+191 KYPQDDDAAS

-219 DNPKPLTQEAIET
+219 DNPKPLAQEAIVI
-232 LETVLERNP
+232 LEAVLQRNP
-241 YHPMALHL
+241 FHPMALHL

-261 RAEQVA
+261 RAEQPA
-267 DRLLNQVPGAGHL
+267 DRLINQVPGAGHL

-304 AAVDEQYIAACNA
+304 AAVDEKYIAACNA

-327 HNIHFLWASSSM
+327 HNIHFLWSSSSM

-348 AGNKVAHNVK
+348 AGKKVANNVK

-374 PVQSLVQF
+374 PIQSLVQF
-382 GLWDEILKQSPPE
+382 GLWDEILKEDPPA

-402 GIWHYARSVAFANKG
+402 GIWHYARAVAFANKG
-417 DIANAQAEQMAIGQ
+417 EIEKARAEQAAISTF
-431 YKENPDILFL
+431 KENQDILFL
-441 DSIAYPAS
+441 DSISYPAS
-449 MLLQIADSLASGEI
+449 MLLQIAEALASGEI
-463 ALAEN
+463 ALAGNDPESA
-468 NPVLAISHFTAA
+468 VSHFTSA
-480 VAVQDKLPYT
+480 VAIQDKLPYT
-490 EPPFWYYPTRLS
+490 EPPFWYYPSRLS
-502 LGKALLV
+502 LGKALLA
-509 SGKAPE
+509 SNLAAQ
-515 AEQVYLR
+515 AEQVYQR

-532 ALYGLVQA
+532 ALYGLMLA

-545 KDSMAV
+545 KETSAV
-551 EARFNRVWANA
+551 AARFDTVWANA

>member
-1 MNYTHNEN
+1 MRALTIAIL
-9 NNSNRGVDLMHQIII
+9 SIILP
-24 TGLALILVTISGCS
+24 TLSGCAK
-38 REETVLE
+38 EESLLDV
-45 VATRAGAPLF
+45 VTRAGAPLF
-55 DGMGNHSHPIST
+55 DGMGDHSHPITS
-67 DIAYTQRYF
+67 DVAYTQRYF

-87 HAESVRSFKAAQK
+87 HAESARSFKAAQT

-120 NVTSDGAVIMADQDR
+120 NVTSNGAVIMADHDR
-135 VAAHLAITK
+135 LAAHAAIQK
-144 ALALKATA
+144 ALTLKHTA
-152 SLKEQDYIDALATR
+152 SQHEQDYIDALATR
-166 YNGDPNTERAPLD
+166 YNGDPTTERGPLD
-179 QQYVVAMRNLSH
+179 QQYVAAMRNLTL
-191 KYPDDDDAAS
+191 KYPQDDDAAS

-219 DNPKPLTQEAIET
+219 DNPKPLAQEAIVI
-232 LETVLERNP
+232 LEAVLQRNP
-241 YHPMALHL
+241 FHPMALHL

-261 RAEQVA
+261 RAEQPA
-267 DRLLNQVPGAGHL
+267 DRLINQVPGAGHL

-304 AAVDEQYIAACNA
+304 AAVDEKYIAACNA

-327 HNIHFLWASSSM
+327 HNIHFLWSSSSM

-348 AGNKVAHNVK
+348 AGKKVANNVK

-374 PVQSLVQF
+374 PIQSLVQF
-382 GLWDEILKQSPPE
+382 GLWDEILKEDPPA

-402 GIWHYARSVAFANKG
+402 GIWHYARAVAFANKG
-417 DIANAQAEQMAIGQ
+417 EIEKARAEQAAISTF
-431 YKENPDILFL
+431 KENQDILFL
-441 DSIAYPAS
+441 DSISYPAS
-449 MLLQIADSLASGEI
+449 MLLQIAEALASGEI
-463 ALAEN
+463 ALAGNDPESA
-468 NPVLAISHFTAA
+468 VSHFTSA
-480 VAVQDKLPYT
+480 VAIQDKLPYT
-490 EPPFWYYPTRLS
+490 EPPFWYYPSRLS
-502 LGKALLV
+502 LGKALLA
-509 SGKAPE
+509 SNLAAQ
-515 AEQVYLR
+515 AEQVYQR

-532 ALYGLVQA
+532 ALYGLMLA

-545 KDSMAV
+545 KETSAV
-551 EARFNRVWANA
+551 AARFDTVWANA

>member
-1 MNYTHNEN
+1 MRALTIAIL
-9 NNSNRGVDLMHQIII
+9 SIILP
-24 TGLALILVTISGCS
+24 TLSGCAK
-38 REETVLE
+38 EESLLDV
-45 VATRAGAPLF
+45 VTRAGAPLF
-55 DGMGNHSHPIST
+55 DGMGDHSHPITS
-67 DIAYTQRYF
+67 DVAYTQRYF

-87 HAESVRSFKAAQK
+87 HAESARSFKAAQT

-120 NVTSDGAVIMADQDR
+120 NVTSNGAVIMADHDR
-135 VAAHLAITK
+135 LAAHAAIQK
-144 ALALKATA
+144 ALTLKHTA
-152 SLKEQDYIDALATR
+152 SQQEQDYIDALATR
-166 YNGDPNTERAPLD
+166 YNGDPTTERGPLD
-179 QQYVVAMRNLSH
+179 QQYVAAMRNLTL
-191 KYPDDDDAAS
+191 KYPQDDDAAS

-219 DNPKPLTQEAIET
+219 DNPKPLAQEAIVI
-232 LETVLERNP
+232 LEAVLQRNP
-241 YHPMALHL
+241 FHPMALHL

-261 RAEQVA
+261 RAEQPA
-267 DRLLNQVPGAGHL
+267 DRLINQVPGAGHL

-304 AAVDEQYIAACNA
+304 AAVDEKYIAACNA

-327 HNIHFLWASSSM
+327 HNIHFLWSSSSM

-348 AGNKVAHNVK
+348 AGKKVANNVK

-374 PVQSLVQF
+374 PIQSLVQF
-382 GLWDEILKQSPPE
+382 GLWDEILKEDPPA

-402 GIWHYARSVAFANKG
+402 GIWHYARAVAFANKG
-417 DIANAQAEQMAIGQ
+417 EIEKARAEQAAISTF
-431 YKENPDILFL
+431 KEDQDILFL
-441 DSIAYPAS
+441 DSISYPAS
-449 MLLQIADSLASGEI
+449 MLLQIAEALASGEI
-463 ALAEN
+463 ALAGNDPESA
-468 NPVLAISHFTAA
+468 VSHFSSA

-490 EPPFWYYPTRLS
+490 EPPFWYYPSRLS
-502 LGKALLV
+502 LGKALL
-509 SGKAPE
+509 AANLAAQ
-515 AEQVYLR
+515 AEQVYQR

-532 ALYGLVQA
+532 ALYGLMLA

-545 KDSMAV
+545 KETSAV
-551 EARFNRVWANA
+551 AARFDTVWANA